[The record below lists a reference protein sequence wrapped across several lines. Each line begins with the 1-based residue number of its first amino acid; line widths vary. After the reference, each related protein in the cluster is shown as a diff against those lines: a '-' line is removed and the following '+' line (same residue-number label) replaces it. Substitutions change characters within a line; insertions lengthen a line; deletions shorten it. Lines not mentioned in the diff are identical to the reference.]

1 MHSELRCPIR
11 HLAPIK
17 AVSKRKGKKT
27 KGNLHLEKNA
37 EFFSPTS
44 SVEDA
49 EKALS
54 GSLKSQPT
62 PRGVEQGAAGG
73 KTKTKYL
80 ARNDDNRNCK
90 AFFQHLNSDGFQRV
104 GCKLT

>member
-1 MHSELRCPIR
+1 MHCELRCPIR

-17 AVSKRKGKKT
+17 AVSQSGNKT

-80 ARNDDNRNCK
+80 ARNDDNATVRH
-90 AFFQHLNSDGFQRV
+90 FLNILIQTVSKGSV
-104 GCKLT
+104 ES

>member
-1 MHSELRCPIR
+1 MHCALRCPIR

-27 KGNLHLEKNA
+27 KGNQHLEKNA

-54 GSLKSQPT
+54 GSLKSHPT
-62 PRGVEQGAAGG
+62 PRGVEQGAEGG
-73 KTKTKYL
+73 KTKTK
-80 ARNDDNRNCK
+80 
-90 AFFQHLNSDGFQRV
+90 HLNSDGFQRV